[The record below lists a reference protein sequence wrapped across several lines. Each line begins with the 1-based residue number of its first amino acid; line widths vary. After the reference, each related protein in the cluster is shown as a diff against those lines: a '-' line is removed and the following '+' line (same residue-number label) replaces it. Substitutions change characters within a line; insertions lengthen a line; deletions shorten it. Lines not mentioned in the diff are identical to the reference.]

1 MNYVEIFSDD
11 KGISHLI
18 NPESKIPLWS
28 NRWPDTTRTKR
39 IIGLSN
45 SPVVISNMYGTI
57 RHGRTGHGWWQKK
70 DESRSWGLKW
80 PVRSMTQAHRL
91 MNKINP
97 RKLLNSKWTAV
108 TPVRK
113 EKHFMVT
120 EVEFDEEGIVTL
132 CSIESLISKRSIPIN
147 WHDLTNENNWVQGWK

>member
-1 MNYVEIFSDD
+1 
-11 KGISHLI
+11 
-18 NPESKIPLWS
+18 
-28 NRWPDTTRTKR
+28 
-39 IIGLSN
+39 
-45 SPVVISNMYGTI
+45 
-57 RHGRTGHGWWQKK
+57 
-70 DESRSWGLKW
+70 
-80 PVRSMTQAHRL
+80 

-97 RKLLNSKWTAV
+97 RKILNSKWTAV

-147 WHDLTNENNWVQGWK
+147 WHDLKNKNNWIQGWK